1 MIRARLLL
9 PTTVIIALVA
19 TALLAVSA
27 GSVFATPPGGVDAA
41 PAAQGAAGI
50 TTTAPTLTTLN
61 PSVGPDYAQWLT
73 EGQSKMF
80 TIVLD
85 TLPTGGVAVD
95 LDVVPPADAVV
106 HPSTLTFLTSNW
118 NTPQNVYVAAFDDT
132 QVEDGLDLSTLTPP
146 GPVVSGLENVQIT
159 YTIRD
164 LTGALYNSVT
174 ESPFRFR
181 VADNDGQVGLQI
193 GTVIHHLVEGQD
205 AVTQSVKLNSQPTDT
220 VVVTV
225 GASPGAPFTIGG
237 TTAMSFSMGT
247 WNIPQTFTI
256 TPELN
261 DADSNDETGTIVVGV
276 SSTDTDYAAV
286 ESGPIVVSVTDDE
299 PYYVVFDPSPLVV
312 DEQDQNT
319 VAITLSEPP
328 PGNAVVT
335 FTESSDKLNVNPT
348 SVTFT
353 ALNWF
358 TPINVGITALDD
370 SDAFNEEVSVSVDV
384 DVMDFPS
391 SAYNFASPAPL
402 VVSIIDN
409 EDAITLSGTSVVVTE
424 GGTGTYTIVLANEPT
439 GNVIISM
446 REITDV
452 GDLLTNIADV
462 TFTTS
467 TYNQPQTVTVTAKDD
482 DIDEDAETV
491 TIAHGITGGGY
502 AGEFIDDVTVTVND
516 DDTRGMDSPN
526 FGPGRIT
533 VAEGNDGAYSLRLE
547 SEPTANVAVTMT
559 TDSGRITFSP
569 NPAIFTPNNWDDYRL
584 ITAAFP
590 HDDLDQ
596 NTITENIR
604 HTANGGDYID
614 VTYNGRVRSVDND
627 TRGITIS
634 PSPVS
639 ITEGSSLDVTV
650 VLGTQPTDNVTVDI
664 TENDTTDDISLSTTS
679 LTFGDTTW
687 NTEQTVTITATDDSL
702 DEIDESYTITFN
714 ASGGDYGPVN
724 VDLTATVV
732 DDDTA
737 GLTFTDEDA
746 LPISSIAATE
756 GGSTV
761 PYFVALSSEPSGN
774 VTVAVASADADEVTV
789 EPTTLTFTVANWH
802 GAQRIRVRV
811 VNDRIDEPLETIN
824 VTHTPSGADY
834 GSVGAS
840 SVGVNVTDNDER
852 GVILSSENIEMS
864 EGGTRMYSIRLNSQP
879 TGTVTVTIVDPTDYT
894 NVTTN
899 PATIEFTEADWE
911 TPQNVTAT
919 AAVDADGGDDTAT
932 IKHTVSGGDYG
943 SVMVSDVTVTVL
955 DPDVQGVTISPP
967 SRAAIPEGQ
976 TATYTIV
983 LTTQPAG
990 TVVINISSGNTSA
1003 ATVSE
1008 SSIFFGAV
1016 ADSVQDIVKWDDP
1029 QTITVTAPNNDIDH
1043 VRDLTARVSHTVGG
1057 TNDYVD
1063 SNVTVDHI
1071 DFTASDEDMA
1081 AVILT
1086 QIVMT
1091 VTEGGTQPYTVSLR
1105 SRPSSGTVVI
1115 SVTDDH
1121 DEVTVNPPS
1130 LTFNTTNWNMGQ
1142 VVTVT
1147 NPADDVDEDEEM
1159 AVISHTLDSG
1169 PPEYEALGS
1178 LPQVTATL
1186 PDDDTRGYN
1195 FDNASLD
1202 NLVEGVSENKLI
1214 SLLSAPTAPLTI
1226 TITSPAPD
1234 DVVLLA
1240 DGYAIP
1246 VQSVD
1251 LVFDDTDWHVPQRL
1265 QIEAVDD
1272 DIDEAD
1278 METIIVGFTVSGGS
1292 DYDSTIPG
1300 DISVTVIDND
1310 TRDVVISPT
1319 AIQVTEADTGID
1331 FTVRLGSE
1339 PTAPVTIIFSHDLMV
1354 GTHENSVT
1362 ISPASITIDPED
1374 WDADVT
1380 ITVSAAADADSVGDS
1395 GEISLAITG
1404 GDYAGFD
1411 ADEITLTLLDTD
1423 EGGVIVS
1430 PQSLMITE
1438 GSNDTFTVKLNT
1450 DPLGSTTVTMSITE
1464 WSGDNADNG
1473 TLPIIVLPFTGGA
1486 SGNWDSPQEVIVG
1499 SNVDADAVDEVFTVM
1514 LTVSTNYDVANPPP
1528 SVTVEVTD
1536 PDMQGVTFSEM
1547 SLNVTEGGA
1556 SVAYTAVLDTQPV
1569 DTDNVLLFIES
1580 SRTEDVMSQ
1589 PTQLDF
1595 TKGNW
1600 NTAQTVTVTAV
1611 DDDYDEDAVEMHTLE
1626 HHTIS
1631 GGDYGPG
1638 TPIADI
1644 DVLVNDDDVRGV
1656 IVSASSVQFIEE
1668 AQPTYTIVLE
1678 SAPLGG
1684 TVTITP
1690 LSDNTGKITA
1700 SPTSLTFNDVNW
1712 NAAQTVTLSSPHDAD
1727 TDDETARI
1735 SHAVAG
1741 ADYGSNNVTANSVDV
1756 EVEDNDMEAVLV
1768 TPTTL
1773 RFKEGGT
1780 ATYEVVLETQPSVGQ
1795 TVTIT
1800 ITDDSAQVRATPD
1813 TLEFTRDTWDIAQ
1826 TVTVQSLTDADELN
1840 DIVNIM
1846 HAVDNY
1852 GPVVMVADTVEA
1864 TVAEFDIAELLA
1876 LADLEAPL
1884 ELTATAGGGFI
1895 TLRWKA
1901 PLANADGRKPTGY
1914 QYRYTPLAIEDFDS
1928 PLGSGS
1934 AWLTARGST
1943 ARFVQISGLI
1953 NLAGYIFQ
1961 VRSVDGILLAEANA
1975 ADDLSTM
1982 IDTTG
1987 IYEHRTKDC

>member
-1 MIRARLLL
+1 MCRA
-9 PTTVIIALVA
+9 
-19 TALLAVSA
+19 
-27 GSVFATPPGGVDAA
+27 
-41 PAAQGAAGI
+41 
-50 TTTAPTLTTLN
+50 
-61 PSVGPDYAQWLT
+61 
-73 EGQSKMF
+73 
-80 TIVLD
+80 
-85 TLPTGGVAVD
+85 
-95 LDVVPPADAVV
+95 
-106 HPSTLTFLTSNW
+106 
-118 NTPQNVYVAAFDDT
+118 
-132 QVEDGLDLSTLTPP
+132 
-146 GPVVSGLENVQIT
+146 
-159 YTIRD
+159 
-164 LTGALYNSVT
+164 
-174 ESPFRFR
+174 
-181 VADNDGQVGLQI
+181 
-193 GTVIHHLVEGQD
+193 
-205 AVTQSVKLNSQPTDT
+205 SQ
-220 VVVTV
+220 
-225 GASPGAPFTIGG
+225 
-237 TTAMSFSMGT
+237 
-247 WNIPQTFTI
+247 
-256 TPELN
+256 
-261 DADSNDETGTIVVGV
+261 
-276 SSTDTDYAAV
+276 
-286 ESGPIVVSVTDDE
+286 
-299 PYYVVFDPSPLVV
+299 
-312 DEQDQNT
+312 
-319 VAITLSEPP
+319 
-328 PGNAVVT
+328 
-335 FTESSDKLNVNPT
+335 
-348 SVTFT
+348 
-353 ALNWF
+353 
-358 TPINVGITALDD
+358 
-370 SDAFNEEVSVSVDV
+370 
-384 DVMDFPS
+384 FP
-391 SAYNFASPAPL
+391 
-402 VVSIIDN
+402 
-409 EDAITLSGTSVVVTE
+409 
-424 GGTGTYTIVLANEPT
+424 
-439 GNVIISM
+439 
-446 REITDV
+446 R
-452 GDLLTNIADV
+452 
-462 TFTTS
+462 
-467 TYNQPQTVTVTAKDD
+467 
-482 DIDEDAETV
+482 
-491 TIAHGITGGGY
+491 
-502 AGEFIDDVTVTVND
+502 
-516 DDTRGMDSPN
+516 
-526 FGPGRIT
+526 
-533 VAEGNDGAYSLRLE
+533 
-547 SEPTANVAVTMT
+547 
-559 TDSGRITFSP
+559 
-569 NPAIFTPNNWDDYRL
+569 
-584 ITAAFP
+584 
-590 HDDLDQ
+590 
-596 NTITENIR
+596 
-604 HTANGGDYID
+604 
-614 VTYNGRVRSVDND
+614 
-627 TRGITIS
+627 
-634 PSPVS
+634 
-639 ITEGSSLDVTV
+639 
-650 VLGTQPTDNVTVDI
+650 
-664 TENDTTDDISLSTTS
+664 
-679 LTFGDTTW
+679 
-687 NTEQTVTITATDDSL
+687 
-702 DEIDESYTITFN
+702 
-714 ASGGDYGPVN
+714 
-724 VDLTATVV
+724 
-732 DDDTA
+732 
-737 GLTFTDEDA
+737 
-746 LPISSIAATE
+746 
-756 GGSTV
+756 
-761 PYFVALSSEPSGN
+761 
-774 VTVAVASADADEVTV
+774 
-789 EPTTLTFTVANWH
+789 
-802 GAQRIRVRV
+802 
-811 VNDRIDEPLETIN
+811 
-824 VTHTPSGADY
+824 
-834 GSVGAS
+834 
-840 SVGVNVTDNDER
+840 
-852 GVILSSENIEMS
+852 
-864 EGGTRMYSIRLNSQP
+864 
-879 TGTVTVTIVDPTDYT
+879 
-894 NVTTN
+894 
-899 PATIEFTEADWE
+899 
-911 TPQNVTAT
+911 
-919 AAVDADGGDDTAT
+919 
-932 IKHTVSGGDYG
+932 
-943 SVMVSDVTVTVL
+943 
-955 DPDVQGVTISPP
+955 P

-1081 AVILT
+1081 AVVLT
-1086 QIVMT
+1086 RIVMT

-1130 LTFNTTNWNMGQ
+1130 LTFNTTNWSMGQ

-1147 NPADDVDEDEEM
+1147 NPGDFVDEDEEM

-1195 FDNASLD
+1195 FDNSPLELEESVATLIDFSLQ
-1202 NLVEGVSENKLI
+1202 
-1214 SLLSAPTAPLTI
+1214 SAPTAPLTI

-1234 DVVLLA
+1234 DVLLFA
-1240 DGYAIP
+1240 PGNP
-1246 VQSVD
+1246 LGQSVD
-1251 LVFDDTDWHVPQRL
+1251 LIFDDTNWNEVQRFRV
-1265 QIEAVDD
+1265 IAFDD
-1272 DIDEAD
+1272 DIDEAER
-1278 METIIVGFTVSGGS
+1278 ETFTVGFTVSGGS

-1319 AIQVTEADTGID
+1319 AMQVTEDDPGVEFD
-1331 FTVRLGSE
+1331 VSLGSE
-1339 PTAPVTIIFSHDLMV
+1339 PTADVTITFSHDLTV
-1354 GTHENSVT
+1354 GTHAAGVT
-1362 ISPASITIDPED
+1362 ISPPSITFTSGELGNWPDD
-1374 WDADVT
+1374 QT
-1380 ITVSAAADADSVGDS
+1380 ITVSAAADADSVGES

-1404 GDYAGFD
+1404 GDYVGFD

-1438 GSNDTFTVKLNT
+1438 GGSDTFTVKLNT

-1514 LTVSTNYDVANPPP
+1514 LTVSTNYVVANPPP

-1556 SVAYTAVLDTQPV
+1556 TGTYTAVLDTQPV

-1727 TDDETARI
+1727 TDDETATI
-1735 SHAVAG
+1735 SHGVTG
-1741 ADYGSNNVTANSVDV
+1741 ADYGTNNVTANSVDV

-1884 ELTATAGGGFI
+1884 DLTATAGGRVYHPSVEGAI
-1895 TLRWKA
+1895 GQCRRA
-1901 PLANADGRKPTGY
+1901 EADG
-1914 QYRYTPLAIEDFDS
+1914 
-1928 PLGSGS
+1928 
-1934 AWLTARGST
+1934 
-1943 ARFVQISGLI
+1943 V
-1953 NLAGYIFQ
+1953 
-1961 VRSVDGILLAEANA
+1961 SVSLHAVGN
-1975 ADDLSTM
+1975 
-1982 IDTTG
+1982 
-1987 IYEHRTKDC
+1987 